1 LLHCRASIRQ
11 GSCWTTLDIEESLF
25 GSVELLW
32 TLNSHSLGQS
42 EDQADRSSYLH
53 PNFLISILGGSSSY
67 GCFLMIPFYF
77 ILVTFHVSRISSFEI
92 PFYSWGY
99 HSVLVI
105 FHVISF
111 YLSVPS
117 FLVDVRL
124 PFWVFFHRKLE
135 IHPYRFPMLWQ
146 HLPTIRGIIGY
157 PPKV

>member
-1 LLHCRASIRQ
+1 LIPCSFVELLSGRVV
-11 GSCWTTLDIEESLF
+11 
-25 GSVELLW
+25 VELLW
-32 TLNSHSLGQS
+32 TLRGHSLGQS
-42 EDQADRSSYLH
+42 KHFSAWSSS
-53 PNFLISILGGSSSY
+53 FLRDILEGSSSY
-67 GCFLMIPFYF
+67 GYFLVIPLYF

-124 PFWVFFHRKLE
+124 PF
-135 IHPYRFPMLWQ
+135 
-146 HLPTIRGIIGY
+146 
-157 PPKV
+157 